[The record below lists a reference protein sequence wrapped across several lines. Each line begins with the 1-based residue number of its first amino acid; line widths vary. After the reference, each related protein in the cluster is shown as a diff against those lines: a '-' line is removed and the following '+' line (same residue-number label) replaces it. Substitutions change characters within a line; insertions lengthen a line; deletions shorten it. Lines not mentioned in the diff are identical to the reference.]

1 MNGPYGLAIGNS
13 GYHVEEILAV
23 LLNRIKTDA
32 EERLHDDFE
41 KAVITVLAYFSDSQ
55 RRAIKTAGEI
65 AGFEVAR
72 IVNEPTAASMAH
84 GFDDDSDQTI
94 LVYDLGGGT
103 FSVAVL
109 DLGGGVYEVV
119 ATNGDNT
126 IGGDDWDWRIV
137 ERAVDTIENDF
148 GVDLR
153 KDDRALRRLKESSGE
168 AKIELSSRKEMTVA
182 VSPDRRG

>member
-1 MNGPYGLAIGNS
+1 MSSIKRYLNGPYGLAIGNS
-13 GYHVEEILAV
+13 GYRVEEILAV

-32 EERLHDDFE
+32 EERFHDDLE
-41 KAVITVLAYFSDSQ
+41 KAVITVPAYFSDSQ
-55 RRAIKTAGEI
+55 RRAIKTAGEV

-126 IGGDDWDWRIV
+126 TGGDDWDWRIV
-137 ERAVDTIENDF
+137 EWAADTIENDF

-153 KDDRALRRLKESSGE
+153 KDD
-168 AKIELSSRKEMTVA
+168 
-182 VSPDRRG
+182 